1 MKNTKPKE
9 KKMNQKESYM
19 TYLEA
24 REIVDGII
32 DDKRDVEVEGKMG
45 VVIDYLLEQKRIND
59 NKHND
64 RMERFDRLSK
74 ISAPDIILQNEVRM
88 SGEHKGMADAYDDAI
103 KVVKCIES
111 FPEDMCQ
118 FQIMH
123 TIDDS
128 KRRGCRDCRYR
139 FCNYI
144 GGENFDSHFYCG
156 MHAEMEEEEKE
167 AIRSC
172 AGIYDTDEDGQPCRK
187 WSDEEV
193 EADIAKGRKIF
204 GDGGKFNKPCKHYAP
219 APRPLWKCTD
229 KEIECAKRFIKTE
242 IPDLEDEGW
251 DEESVLMHMVFCKRN
266 ELSLRDAEKKILK
279 RIFGEDEKGE
289 NNEDN
294 T

>member
-1 MKNTKPKE
+1 M
-9 KKMNQKESYM
+9 
-19 TYLEA
+19 
-24 REIVDGII
+24 
-32 DDKRDVEVEGKMG
+32 
-45 VVIDYLLEQKRIND
+45 
-59 NKHND
+59 
-64 RMERFDRLSK
+64 RMY
-74 ISAPDIILQNEVRM
+74 
-88 SGEHKGMADAYDDAI
+88 GEHKGKADAYDDAI
-103 KVVKCIES
+103 KVAKCIES
-111 FPEDMCQ
+111 LPEDMCQ
-118 FQIMH
+118 FQMMH

-139 FCNYI
+139 FCNYT

-156 MHAEMEEEEKE
+156 MHAEMEEKEKE

-172 AGIYDTDEDGQPCRK
+172 AGIYDTDEDGLPCRK

>member
-1 MKNTKPKE
+1 MD
-9 KKMNQKESYM
+9 
-19 TYLEA
+19 YLEG
-24 REIVDGII
+24 RKIVDEII
-32 DDKRDVEVEGKMG
+32 DGKKEVEIDDRMG
-45 VVIDYLLEQKRIND
+45 ALLDYLSDEKDVNAKKCKR
-59 NKHND
+59 
-64 RMERFDRLSK
+64 REERYERLSK
-74 ISAPDIILQNEVRM
+74 INAPDIILQNECRM
-88 SGEHKGMADAYDDAI
+88 MGEHSGLEKAYDDAI
-103 KVVKCIES
+103 KVAKCIES
-111 FPEDMCQ
+111 FPEDMCR
-118 FQIMH
+118 FQMMQ

-128 KRRGCRDCRYR
+128 KKRGCRDCRYR
-139 FCNYI
+139 FSNYT

-219 APRPLWKCTD
+219 APRPLWKCSD

-242 IPDLEDEGW
+242 IPDLKDEGW

-266 ELSLRDAEKKILK
+266 ELSLKDAEKKLLK
-279 RIFGEDEKGE
+279 RIFGDDEEGE